1 MFGAF
6 MYNGQ
11 VIFGEAEPA
20 DGVDKTKI
28 TNPMTI
34 VNVQQHPSQ
43 PPQAMIFP
51 ILPGDPTKAV
61 NTITYSDKQL
71 AKVEGDI
78 VSELEPK
85 YIQATSRIQIAGGT
99 NKFN

>member
-1 MFGAF
+1 MFSAF

-11 VIFGEAEPA
+11 VIFGEAEA
-20 DGVDKTKI
+20 AAGGDKTTI

-43 PPQAMIFP
+43 PPQAMIVP
-51 ILPGDPTKAV
+51 LLPGDPSKAH
-61 NTITYSDKQL
+61 NTITYSDTLL
-71 AKVEGDI
+71 ARIEGDI
-78 VSELEPK
+78 VSDLEPK
-85 YIQATSRIQIAGGT
+85 YIQATSRIQLAGG